1 MVNGMTGRQQSHF
14 NGPEELR
21 GFELAW
27 STAYLLLF
35 DAPQFRQ
42 FVAGFGALG
51 KSKRAGR
58 QRLRELQRYQGEC
71 RNAMKKGGPTCR
83 PPISCH
89 STAISG

>member
-1 MVNGMTGRQQSHF
+1 MTGRQQSYF
-14 NGPEELR
+14 NGSEELR

-27 STAYLLLF
+27 STACLLLF

-51 KSKRAGR
+51 NSKRAGR
-58 QRLRELQRYQGEC
+58 QRLREPPRNQDEC
-71 RNAMKKGGPTCR
+71 RNTMKKGDPTCR

-89 STAISG
+89 RSAISG